1 MLRGWKAG
9 PKSGTLSCAKSRA
22 LSAERWSSQHESLLL
37 GTAEPQLPEQRD
49 LADRQARRLEQPLDI
64 IWR

>member
-22 LSAERWSSQHESLLL
+22 LSTERWSYQHESELL
-37 GTAEPQLPEQRD
+37 GTAEPITG
-49 LADRQARRLEQPLDI
+49 AAGFSRQAGLVLRAAA
-64 IWR
+64 